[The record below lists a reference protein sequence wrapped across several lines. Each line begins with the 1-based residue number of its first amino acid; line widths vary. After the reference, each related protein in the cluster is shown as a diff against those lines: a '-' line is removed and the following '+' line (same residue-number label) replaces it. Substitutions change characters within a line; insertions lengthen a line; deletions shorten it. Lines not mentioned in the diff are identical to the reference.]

1 MKVVQDQALSLNKD
15 RQIVSVKRER
25 FVEMGLNGKY
35 IKKFG
40 SNLLDLAIACFL
52 GVRFCNLVYYCMSQG
67 LLDPKTLEQ
76 IQNKRV
82 LDEVNMAPSYILKET
97 W

>member
-1 MKVVQDQALSLNKD
+1 MHFFFNLMKVVQDQALSLNKD

-40 SNLLDLAIACFL
+40 SNL
-52 GVRFCNLVYYCMSQG
+52 NLKNEVYRKC
-67 LLDPKTLEQ
+67 
-76 IQNKRV
+76 
-82 LDEVNMAPSYILKET
+82 
-97 W
+97 